1 MNFFC
6 VLCHAATFLLL
17 GLKWHAKSIQHSSHK
32 IKLGD
37 FDGVA
42 RSEGALWRLPLLTLV
57 LPSMAHAIFDYQ
69 EMAEKQDYYGLLV
82 APYILVVLM
91 LAILVLPMLVE
102 HQLQAS
108 VHLPTYT
115 PVFDTVR
122 CQKHLSKPCGAA
134 GLALYHIVLNQMLLY
149 L

>member
-91 LAILVLPMLVE
+91 LAIMAYMNSQDDGEGDNEAPAIPSSGPTEM
-102 HQLQAS
+102 AS
-108 VHLPTYT
+108 V
-115 PVFDTVR
+115 
-122 CQKHLSKPCGAA
+122 A
-134 GLALYHIVLNQMLLY
+134 
-149 L
+149 